1 MIKELQSLG
10 LSVDLLGGD
19 DQPVLEE
26 SSIDSEAVDTVDD
39 LFSQEIQ
46 EILEPTSMIDE
57 AVIETEDLTNDSD
70 EDEGGSDLFDTTD
83 EIAQKD
89 EGEESEDDTDAGI

>member
-1 MIKELQSLG
+1 
-10 LSVDLLGGD
+10 
-19 DQPVLEE
+19 
-26 SSIDSEAVDTVDD
+26 
-39 LFSQEIQ
+39 
-46 EILEPTSMIDE
+46 MIDE